1 MKEAVHGTV
10 TNQVLHYD
18 FLYIQ
23 KRLKTSNQ
31 PFEYVV
37 VLQDVFSGLVEWI
50 PATAAN
56 HFAVAD
62 ALIQWYSRFGMP
74 LIHVSDQR
82 YHFKHKVVKKFN
94 RILQINHHM
103 TTAYSP
109 WAMEQLK
116 RSMTTFRSFSG
127 PFCQNGK
134 WNLPNGHFYFL

>member
-74 LIHVSDQR
+74 LMDVSDQGS
-82 YHFKHKVVKKFN
+82 HFKDKVIK
-94 RILQINHHM
+94 
-103 TTAYSP
+103 
-109 WAMEQLK
+109 
-116 RSMTTFRSFSG
+116 
-127 PFCQNGK
+127 
-134 WNLPNGHFYFL
+134 